1 MKDLWTERCAADA
14 KAMGFGRHPVT
25 DICVIKG
32 VMDKII
38 NPTNFRLSSA
48 WLDMKRLQNRRVVSK
63 DPAEYAQIVDERVT
77 ESPLKLVMRMPR
89 LPAILILSLVSPSG
103 I

>member
-1 MKDLWTERCAADA
+1 
-14 KAMGFGRHPVT
+14 MGFGRHPVT

-38 NPTNFRLSSA
+38 NTNFRLSSA